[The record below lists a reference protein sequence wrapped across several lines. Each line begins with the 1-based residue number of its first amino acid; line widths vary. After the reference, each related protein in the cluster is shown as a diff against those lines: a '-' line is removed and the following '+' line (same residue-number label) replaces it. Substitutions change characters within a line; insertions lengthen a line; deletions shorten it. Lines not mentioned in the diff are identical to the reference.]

1 MRGVLLLCDGIFF
14 YVCCGAHILNLIV
27 QEGLKVIDDL
37 VIKIRETMK
46 YLKGSESRICR
57 FDEYAKIVGMKR
69 TKGLR
74 LDVCTRWNATY
85 DMIDRAIRYR
95 FVLNRLTEEDANFK
109 HCLSGDEWNR
119 VERITRFLKPFNDI
133 TTLFSGTD
141 YPTANLYFQGVS
153 RIELL
158 LMKRDFVSQ
167 VMRTQMGP
175 NSS

>member
-1 MRGVLLLCDGIFF
+1 MLCDSIFLH
-14 YVCCGAHILNLIV
+14 VRCGAHILNLIV

-85 DMIDRAIRYR
+85 DMIDSAMRYR
-95 FVLNRLTEEDANFK
+95 SVLK
-109 HCLSGDEWNR
+109 CL
-119 VERITRFLKPFNDI
+119 
-133 TTLFSGTD
+133 
-141 YPTANLYFQGVS
+141 A
-153 RIELL
+153 
-158 LMKRDFVSQ
+158 
-167 VMRTQMGP
+167 
-175 NSS
+175 

>member
-1 MRGVLLLCDGIFF
+1 MLCEGLFF
-14 YVCCGAHILNLIV
+14 YVCCGAHILNPIV
-27 QEGLKVIDDL
+27 QEEFKVIDDL

-69 TKGLR
+69 TKGLC

-85 DMIDRAIRYR
+85 DMINNAMRYR
-95 FVLNRLTEEDANFK
+95 FVLNCLAEEDANFK
-109 HCLSGDEWNR
+109 HCPSRDEWNK

-133 TTLFSGTD
+133 TTLFSRTD
-141 YPTANLYFQGVS
+141 YLTTNLYFQGVS

-158 LMKRDFVSQ
+158 LMKRDFVSR
-167 VMRTQMGP
+167 VMRTQIGP